1 MTQEPMLRAN
11 VYVDGFNFYYG
22 ALRHRPHLKW
32 LDYRAL
38 AEELLSGYEVYRVR
52 YFTAP
57 AQNRLND
64 KTVSQRQGVY
74 LQALEENSAIEIYKG
89 QFKESPARLPLAS
102 ELKKG
107 KLKFVE
113 VMRTVEKGSDASL
126 SAYLVRDSCHKEM
139 DVALVMSND
148 SDLQTPVDIAEQEG
162 ITVITVN
169 PHEQRNQQRVLRSSD
184 KRTLDEG
191 ILRRSQL
198 PDPVLSGSG
207 REIYK
212 PRPWS

>member
-1 MTQEPMLRAN
+1 MLRAN

-22 ALRHRPHLKW
+22 ALKHRPHLKW

-38 AEELLSGYEVYRVR
+38 AQDLLGGHEINTVR

-57 AQNRLND
+57 AKNRLND
-64 KTVSQRQGVY
+64 STVSQRQGVY
-74 LQALEENSAIEIYKG
+74 LQALEEHSEIEIHKG
-89 QFKESPARLPLAS
+89 QFKESPARLPLAK
-102 ELKKG
+102 ELRKG

-126 SAYLVRDSCHKEM
+126 AAYLVRDSCHHEM

-148 SDLQTPVDIAEQEG
+148 SDLQAPVDIAEREG

-198 PDPVLSGSG
+198 PNPVVNESG
-207 REIYK
+207 RKIYK
-212 PRPWS
+212 PRPWA

>member
-11 VYVDGFNFYYG
+11 IYVDGFNFYYG
-22 ALRHRPHLKW
+22 ALKHRPHLKW

-38 AEELLSGYEVYRVR
+38 AEELLSGYEINTVR

-57 AQNRLND
+57 ALNRLND
-64 KTVSQRQGVY
+64 KSASQRQGVY

-89 QFKESPARLPLAS
+89 QFKESPAWLPLAK
-102 ELKKG
+102 ELKEG
-107 KLKFVE
+107 NLKFVQ
-113 VMRTVEKGSDASL
+113 VMKTVEKGSDASL
-126 SAYLVRDSCHKEM
+126 AAYLVRDSCHREM

-198 PDPVLSGSG
+198 ADPVVTAKG
-207 REIYK
+207 RKIYK

>member
-1 MTQEPMLRAN
+1 MLRAN
-11 VYVDGFNFYYG
+11 VYIDGFNFYYG
-22 ALRHRPHLKW
+22 ALRSRPHLKW

-38 AEELLSGYEVYRVR
+38 AANLLSGYEINTVR

-57 AQNRLND
+57 ARNRLND

-74 LQALEENSAIEIYKG
+74 LQALEENSEIEIHKG
-89 QFKESPARLPLAS
+89 QFKESPARLPLAN

-107 KLKFVE
+107 KLKLVK

-126 SAYLVRDSCHKEM
+126 AAYLVRDSCHNEM
-139 DVALVMSND
+139 DAALVMSND
-148 SDLQTPVDIAEQEG
+148 SDLQTPVNIAEQEG

-198 PDPVLSGSG
+198 PNPVVSGNG
-207 REIYK
+207 RKIYK